1 MSGKKKTKW
10 YYLIV
15 VQFDD
20 TMKKRDPRKPHV
32 YVDYCLSSPEVR
44 FQQLRNGA
52 GPRYAVGHFTKLLN
66 LVPYKTPA
74 KTIEVA
80 KRRKNELIEKLSAA
94 GHAVNGNAKEWRVY
108 VIDLKQDHLVKKS
121 PKGHIY
127 VGFTSKSIDERVN
140 QHKYGAK
147 STKDQRLN
155 SKYVTAHF
163 VGLNKKLTPKPFY
176 VEQHAKDREGTLAKE
191 LAKKGYLVR
200 AGDKTPKN

>member
-1 MSGKKKTKW
+1 MAGSGPK
-10 YYLIV
+10 
-15 VQFDD
+15 
-20 TMKKRDPRKPHV
+20 
-32 YVDYCLSSPEVR
+32 
-44 FQQLRNGA
+44 
-52 GPRYAVGHFTKLLN
+52 YAVGHFTKLLN

-74 KTIEVA
+74 KTIEIA
-80 KRRKNELIEKLSAA
+80 KKRKKELIERLSAA

-140 QHKYGAK
+140 QHKDGAK
-147 STKDQRLN
+147 STKGQRLN

-176 VEQHAKDREGTLAKE
+176 VERHAKDREGTLAKE